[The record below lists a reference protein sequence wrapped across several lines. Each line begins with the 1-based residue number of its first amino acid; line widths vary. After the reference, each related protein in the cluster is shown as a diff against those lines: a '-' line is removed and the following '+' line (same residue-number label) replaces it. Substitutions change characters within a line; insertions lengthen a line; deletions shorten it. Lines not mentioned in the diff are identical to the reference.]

1 MTDRTSGGQQ
11 KLEAHVTKTLQENNI
26 QQKDL
31 INGMMQADDAG
42 CCFAD
47 KTITFAFPVQPWQAN
62 RAGHLHGGIICTAF
76 DITIAALA
84 RFLRAENYAP
94 TISLDV
100 KFIRPV
106 KVGDR
111 MLVTA
116 KAVATGR
123 RITQLTCEGYSEQTG
138 KLVASGASVY
148 MNVDTTKEHQNSEQD
163 PSDQ

>member
-1 MTDRTSGGQQ
+1 MPAVALLIKPLPLLSPFSHGRQIGQ
-11 KLEAHVTKTLQENNI
+11 
-26 QQKDL
+26 D
-31 INGMMQADDAG
+31 
-42 CCFAD
+42 
-47 KTITFAFPVQPWQAN
+47 
-62 RAGHLHGGIICTAF
+62 ICTAF

-84 RFLRAENYAP
+84 RFFAGKNYAP

-123 RITQLTCEGYSEQTG
+123 RITQLTCEAYSEQTG

-148 MNVDTTKEHQNSEQD
+148 MNVDTTKEHQNNEQD